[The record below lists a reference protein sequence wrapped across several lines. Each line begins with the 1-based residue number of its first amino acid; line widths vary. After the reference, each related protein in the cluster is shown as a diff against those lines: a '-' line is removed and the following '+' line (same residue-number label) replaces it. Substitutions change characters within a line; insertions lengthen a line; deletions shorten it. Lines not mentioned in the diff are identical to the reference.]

1 MNRINDRRDVALNH
15 VNDGLPGSS
24 AAPCPDNCAECGG
37 DQRLR
42 VLAEKLEMRG
52 LDSRLVSHPV
62 EGVKGRH
69 HDALS
74 VTNAAAPERGMIH
87 VEKDGSVTWVYSGE
101 LDDAGISKILD
112 EATNALRA
120 SGLRRWKM

>member
-1 MNRINDRRDVALNH
+1 LNH
-15 VNDGLPGSS
+15 VNDGAPGISV
-24 AAPCPDNCAECGG
+24 APCPDNCAECAS
-37 DQRLR
+37 DQCLR

-52 LDSRLVSHPV
+52 LNARLVTYPD

-74 VTNAAAPERGMIH
+74 VTNTAAPERGLVH
-87 VEKDGSVTWVYSGE
+87 VEKNGSVTWVYSGT

-120 SGLRRWKM
+120 AGLRSRKM